1 MQRPTSKKPAQD
13 GSSTESEPEAKA
25 TKTAPEPAMAKP
37 VEAKPTVPSSEAES
51 HTRSC

>member
-1 MQRPTSKKPAQD
+1 MQKPTAKKPALHGD
-13 GSSTESEPEAKA
+13 SKELDADAKA